1 MADSSAPERE
11 GKMMENMMKVLTVM
25 LGLAVAG
32 CVETQAARQEAPH
45 STRSNDET
53 YEHPELHLKQLF
65 GIDNAVLA
73 DTNRYPR
80 GKGIYLCD
88 VELPEPFGGYGT
100 AQFVLREN
108 IRSGE
113 LVLERVQFEKCL
125 DEGSDDKDLQ
135 AAYSDAVS
143 FVARTLG
150 VSSNESR
157 LEDVGA
163 WRRNFGLDP
172 IMFDS
177 ETTFELA
184 NGQRVQVTAKDARYV
199 RRGGVYEIIASA
211 RIEIEFEVDT
221 MRMRLPLLRRMG
233 EVKKPVAIERELN
246 VGPDV
251 SERLSSAV
259 WEALG
264 QGDAKRREQMNFIRL
279 TMAAENEDRDAL
291 VGLVRCYAQGRGCG
305 KDTKKAEQLFKKA
318 LAACADDPKRKSEIE
333 AR

>member
-1 MADSSAPERE
+1 MK
-11 GKMMENMMKVLTVM
+11 GNMTKVLTVM

-32 CVETQAARQEAPH
+32 CVEMQAARQEAPH

-53 YEHPELHLKQLF
+53 YEHPELHLKRLF

-80 GKGIYLCD
+80 GKGVYFCD
-88 VELPEPFGGYGT
+88 VELPESFGGYGT
-100 AQFVLREN
+100 AQFVLKEN

-113 LVLERVQFEKCL
+113 LMLERVQFEKCL

-150 VSSNESR
+150 VSTNESR
-157 LEDVGA
+157 LENVGA

-177 ETTFELA
+177 DTTFELA
-184 NGQRVQVTAKDARYV
+184 NGQRVQVTAKDACYV
-199 RRGGVYEIIASA
+199 RRGGVYEIIAPA
-211 RIEIEFEVDT
+211 KIEIEFEVDT
-221 MRMRLPLLRRMG
+221 MRMRMPLPRRRD

-251 SERLSSAV
+251 SERLSAAV
-259 WEALG
+259 QDALG
-264 QGDAKRREQMNFIRL
+264 RGDAKRREQMDFIRL
-279 TMAAENEDRDAL
+279 TMAAETRDRDAL
-291 VGLVRCYAQGRGCG
+291 VGLARCYAQGRGCE
-305 KDTKKAEQLFKKA
+305 KDPKKAEQLFKKA

-333 AR
+333 NELKKLK

>member
-1 MADSSAPERE
+1 
-11 GKMMENMMKVLTVM
+11 MMKVLTVM
-25 LGLAVAG
+25 LGLAVTG
-32 CVETQAARQEAPH
+32 CVGTQAARQEAPH

-53 YEHPELHLKQLF
+53 YEHPELHLKRLF

-73 DTNRYPR
+73 DTNRSPR
-80 GKGIYLCD
+80 GKSMYFCD

-100 AQFVLREN
+100 AKFVLKEN
-108 IRSGE
+108 IQSGE
-113 LVLERVQFEKCL
+113 LMLERVQFEKCL

-135 AAYSDAVS
+135 SAYSDAVS

-150 VSSNESR
+150 VSTNESR

-177 ETTFELA
+177 DTTFELA

-199 RRGGVYEIIASA
+199 CRSGVYEIIASA
-211 RIEIEFEVDT
+211 RIEIEFEVDA
-221 MRMRLPLLRRMG
+221 MRMRLPLPRRRG

-251 SERLSSAV
+251 SERLSAAV
-259 WEALG
+259 QDALG
-264 QGDAKRREQMNFIRL
+264 RVDAKRREQMNFIRL
-279 TMAAENEDRDAL
+279 TMAAE
-291 VGLVRCYAQGRGCG
+291 
-305 KDTKKAEQLFKKA
+305 TH
-318 LAACADDPKRKSEIE
+318 
-333 AR
+333 

>member
-1 MADSSAPERE
+1 MK
-11 GKMMENMMKVLTVM
+11 GNMTKVLTVM

-32 CVETQAARQEAPH
+32 CVEMQAARQEAPH

-53 YEHPELHLKQLF
+53 YEHPELHLKRLF

-73 DTNRYPR
+73 DTNRYPH
-80 GKGIYLCD
+80 GKSMYFCD
-88 VELPEPFGGYGT
+88 VELPESFGGYGT
-100 AQFVLREN
+100 AQFVLKEN

-113 LVLERVQFEKCL
+113 LMLERVQFEKCL

-150 VSSNESR
+150 VSTNESR
-157 LEDVGA
+157 LENVGA

-177 ETTFELA
+177 DTTFELA
-184 NGQRVQVTAKDARYV
+184 NGQRVQVTAKDACYV
-199 RRGGVYEIIASA
+199 RRGGVYEIIAPA
-211 RIEIEFEVDT
+211 KIEIEFEVDT
-221 MRMRLPLLRRMG
+221 MRMRMPLPRRRV

-251 SERLSSAV
+251 SERLSAAV
-259 WEALG
+259 QDALG
-264 QGDAKRREQMNFIRL
+264 RGDAKRREQMNFIRL
-279 TMAAENEDRDAL
+279 TTAAENGDRDAL
-291 VGLVRCYAQGRGCG
+291 VGLARCYAQGRGCE
-305 KDTKKAEQLFKKA
+305 KDPKKAEQLFKKA

-333 AR
+333 NELKKLK